1 MVNLYLFTDYSNI
14 SCDLLCSLISQ
25 LPYNRREKAKNY
37 KNTSDK
43 ISCAVSYYLLLYGL
57 RNDFGIFDFQ
67 IGTQH
72 NGKPYLSS
80 CSDIYFNLSHC
91 KYGCVCA
98 ISEKEVG
105 VDIQDIR
112 DVSDSVIKKVCC
124 NNEIQVIEKSAD
136 KSRAFTKIW
145 AMKEAYTKMLG
156 TGIVCELDKIDT
168 TKLSK
173 KISVTENDKY
183 IIAVAVSED

>member
-1 MVNLYLFTDYSNI
+1 M
-14 SCDLLCSLISQ
+14 C
-25 LPYNRREKAKNY
+25 Y
-37 KNTSDK
+37 KNLDDR

-72 NGKPYLSS
+72 NGKPYLNS
-80 CSDIYFNLSHC
+80 CPDIHFNLSHC

-98 ISEKEVG
+98 VSEKEVG

-112 DVSDSVIKKVCC
+112 DVSDNVIKKVCC
-124 NNEIQVIEKSAD
+124 DNEIQIIEKSAD